1 METTILHNPRCGK
14 SRQTLKLL
22 HEKGENVQIVEYLK
36 NVPSVDEMTLI
47 INKTG
52 LKPEELIRKNERIFK
67 EHFKGKALSDKDWIK
82 AMVENPILIERPIVI
97 KENKAA
103 LGRPPEDV
111 LRIL

>member
-14 SRQTLKLL
+14 SRQALKLL